1 MSEDCIFCKIVD
13 KEIPSTIVYE
23 DEDILAFKDIN
34 PVAPVHI
41 LIIPKKHIPTITDMT
56 REDVELIGKIHLA
69 AGEIARDAGIF
80 DRGFRLVN
88 NCRSDGGQVVYHLH
102 FHLLGGENLGGIF
115 GR

>member
-13 KEIPSTIVYE
+13 KEIPSAIVYE

-56 REDVELIGKIHLA
+56 QEDLELIGKIHLA
-69 AGEIARDAGIF
+69 AGEIARDAEIF

>member
-56 REDVELIGKIHLA
+56 REDVELIGKIHLV

-115 GR
+115 SR